1 MNQLEYWQT
10 ILQKVSF
17 NKKLFKKEYSKA
29 LSDLSPSDKLKLMYW
44 CNQEFSSS
52 VLATES

>member
-17 NKKLFKKEYSKA
+17 NKKLFKKEYIKA
-29 LSDLSPSDKLKLMYW
+29 LSDLPPSDKLKLMYW
-44 CNQEFSSS
+44 CDREFSPS
-52 VLATES
+52 VLAADS